1 MTTVDVDLQTSSHSQ
16 RWIRIAGIAGIAYAV
31 IFLAMG
37 VGIASGAPVF
47 TDGADELRTW
57 FGDNQGAI
65 GLFTW
70 LGPVTAG
77 PLFLLFAAG
86 LRRRLEGD
94 DPSGGMLMQI
104 SYSGAVAGFAFSL
117 VALGFWGVMTLD
129 PVLES
134 ASDGLLVTLS
144 ALDSVVFFVVAPW
157 AFSLFIV
164 AASVVMLLSR
174 AMPVWLG
181 AAGCLLGVLNVLGG
195 LWIFDG
201 DPSGGVSVLG
211 FVGFFGGL
219 LWTVVTSVFM
229 IRDRPAA

>member
-1 MTTVDVDLQTSSHSQ
+1 MTTVDTDHQSSDLSH
-16 RWIRIAGIAGIAYAV
+16 RWMTIAGAAGIAYAV
-31 IFLAMG
+31 IFFASA

-57 FGDNQGAI
+57 FGDNQGAVAF
-65 GLFTW
+65 FTW
-70 LGPVTAG
+70 LMPLTSG

-86 LRRRLEGD
+86 LRKHLEGV
-94 DPSGGMLMQI
+94 DPSGGMLMRI

-117 VALGFWGVMTLD
+117 VGLGFWGAMTLD
-129 PVLES
+129 PVLDS

-144 ALDSVVFFVVAPW
+144 ALDSIVFFVVGPW

-181 AAGCLLGVLNVLGG
+181 AAGCLFGVLNLLGG

-201 DPSGGVSVLG
+201 DPSGGISVLS

-219 LWTVVTSVFM
+219 LWTAATAVFM
-229 IRDRPAA
+229 IRHRPAA